1 MKNLSRYIFTIY
13 ILFFSQLL
21 LSQSDFSYN
30 ASSNYMQG
38 FIIPE
43 FDLLDSIDQGLYN
56 GVEVSLFKNSKQKNY
71 WQQLY
76 NHPEYGVSLFCT
88 NFGEDKVLGKS
99 IGLEYFF
106 KINIINQA
114 KFKLYMRSGFGL
126 NYITNKYDK
135 IDNPLNT
142 SMGSNYNVRFNL
154 RLATSINVL
163 KRVAFNVGA
172 GLDHFSNA
180 NTQYPNRGIN
190 AIAFYG
196 GLTYNLNKEMP
207 KYEVLEVPVLE
218 NRFQSII
225 SLYLGFLHTKW
236 PNNTYYP
243 VPALSYDLN
252 YKVGRIF
259 NVSIGGDVFYDSSV
273 NDRYANANPF
283 SSGLHLAQTIQYNNF
298 SFSLQEGFYLYSD
311 ESLGK
316 NTMYNRVVFKWML
329 TKRLGIMASTLSYL
343 NDLELVATGINY
355 HFK

>member
-1 MKNLSRYIFTIY
+1 MKCLYKYIIIVY
-13 ILFFSQLL
+13 VLFFNFTSY
-21 LSQSDFSYN
+21 SQSEHSFN
-30 ASSNYMQG
+30 ISSNYIQG

-76 NHPEYGVSLFCT
+76 NHPEYGISLFYT
-88 NFGEDKVLGKS
+88 NFGEDKVLGSS

-106 KINIINQA
+106 KINIINQS
-114 KFKLYMRSGFGL
+114 KLKLYMRSGFGV
-126 NYITNKYDK
+126 NYISRKYDE

-154 RLATSINVL
+154 RMATSINVL
-163 KRVAFNVGA
+163 KRLALNFGA

-196 GLTYNLNKEMP
+196 GLTYNLNNELP
-207 KYEVLEVPVLE
+207 KYEVLEVPDIE
-218 NRFQSII
+218 NRFHSNT

-236 PNNTYYP
+236 PNNTYYLA
-243 VPALSYDLN
+243 PALSYDLN

-259 NVSIGGDVFYDSSV
+259 NVAIGVDAFYDSSV
-273 NDRYANANPF
+273 NERYENANPF
-283 SSGLHLAQTIQYNNF
+283 SSGLHLAQTIKYNKF
-298 SFSLQEGFYLYSD
+298 SFTLQEGFYLYSD
-311 ESLGK
+311 EALGK
-316 NTMYNRVVFKWML
+316 NAMYNRVVFKWML
-329 TKRLGIMASTLSYL
+329 TERLGIMASTLSYL
-343 NDLELVATGINY
+343 NDLELVATGISY
-355 HFK
+355 HIR